1 MNLVIEQ
8 KANKLEVVLQRYHLT
23 LDSEKDKD
31 GNSLLIIST
40 RLGDLEIVKLL
51 LSHGADPNI

>member
-8 KANKLEVVLQRYHLT
+8 KVNKLDTVLSRYHLT
-23 LDSEKDKD
+23 LDSEKDKN

-51 LSHGADPNI
+51 LSYGANPNI